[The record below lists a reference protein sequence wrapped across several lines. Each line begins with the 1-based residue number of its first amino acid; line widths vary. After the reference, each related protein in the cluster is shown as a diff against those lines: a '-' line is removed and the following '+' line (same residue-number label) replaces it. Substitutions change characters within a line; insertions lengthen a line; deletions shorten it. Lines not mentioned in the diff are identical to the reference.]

1 MQKLFK
7 REGSIARQVLSDTR
21 IRIPAAAYP
30 KDLCPESSACA
41 DAAVVAGQN
50 RKTWC
55 PQVVGQIG
63 LYFEF

>member
-1 MQKLFK
+1 MLVQKRFK
-7 REGSIARQVLSDTR
+7 REGSIARQAPSK
-21 IRIPAAAYP
+21 ICIPAPVYP
-30 KDLCPESSACA
+30 NDLCPESSACA

-55 PQVVGQIG
+55 PQGVGQIG